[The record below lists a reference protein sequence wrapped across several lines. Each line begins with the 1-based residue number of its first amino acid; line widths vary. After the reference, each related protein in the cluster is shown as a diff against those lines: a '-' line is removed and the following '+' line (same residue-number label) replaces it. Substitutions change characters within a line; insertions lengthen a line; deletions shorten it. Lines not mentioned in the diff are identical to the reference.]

1 MAGQGRT
8 SGCSRRSC
16 ANPGRPAAERWSS
29 QAALDAAQGQS
40 PLQLELLEMATLETQ
55 VPFSI
60 T

>member
-16 ANPGRPAAERWSS
+16 AS
-29 QAALDAAQGQS
+29 AQGQS
-40 PLQLELLEMATLETQ
+40 PLQRELLEMATLETQ
-55 VPFSI
+55 VPFGI